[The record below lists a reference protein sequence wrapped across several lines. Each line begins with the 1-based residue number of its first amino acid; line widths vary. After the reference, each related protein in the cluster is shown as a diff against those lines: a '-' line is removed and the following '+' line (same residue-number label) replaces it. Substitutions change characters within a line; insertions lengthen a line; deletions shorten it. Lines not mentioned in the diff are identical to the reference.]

1 MSRERAQE
9 LNSEWS
15 GRPPEAVLRI
25 AAETF
30 DDEGIAFSTSLGVE
44 DQLITDLLHRE
55 RLDIPLFT
63 LDTGRLPQETYDL
76 LDETRRRY
84 GLQVDVLFPEAS
96 SVERMVS
103 QHGPNLFYES
113 IEKRRECCRVRKI
126 EPLKRRLSTLGAWI
140 CGLRREQSVTR
151 EGIGV
156 VEWDESFGLFK
167 INPLVD
173 ASEASV
179 WEYVRKHDVPYNSLH
194 DRSYPSIGCA
204 PCTRAVEPGEDVRA
218 GRWWWEQAEQR
229 ECGLHRHEEQQTG
242 K

>member
-151 EGIGV
+151 EGIGF